1 MLKDN
6 HIVIL
11 GGSAGIGLAVA
22 QGAVGEGARVTVASH
37 DPKRVER
44 AVSQL
49 NDRATQAASGFPVDL
64 RSPAAIAAL
73 FAKLGPIDHLVYTAG
88 EELLISPL
96 AELDLASARAFFD
109 LRYWGALA
117 AIQAARPHLA
127 RDGSIVLTSGAAGR
141 RPHPGFVIGASICAA
156 MEAVTRTLAVE
167 LAPIRVNIVTPG
179 FVDTDLWSNL
189 PSDAKQQMFR
199 EAAAKLPV
207 GRIGT
212 PADVAEHY
220 LSFMRGRYVTGQ
232 ALVVDGGG
240 VLV

>member
-1 MLKDN
+1 MLQGK

-11 GGSAGIGLAVA
+11 GGTAGIGLAVA
-22 QGAVGEGARVTVASH
+22 RGAVREGARVSIASH
-37 DPKRVER
+37 DSKRVDA
-44 AVSQL
+44 AVAQL
-49 NDRATQAASGFPVDL
+49 GTAASGHALDL
-64 RSPAAIAAL
+64 RSPAAVAQL
-73 FAKLGPIDHLVYTAG
+73 FGRLGAIDHLVYTAG
-88 EELLISPL
+88 EELMIAPL
-96 AELDLASARAFFD
+96 ASLDLAAARRFFE
-109 LRYWGALA
+109 LRYWSALA
-117 AIQAARPHLA
+117 AIQAARPHLS
-127 RDGSIVLTSGAAGR
+127 RDGSIVLTSGTAGR

-167 LAPIRVNIVTPG
+167 LAPSRVNIVTPG

-189 PSDAKQQMFR
+189 PGDARAQMFR
-199 EAAAKLPV
+199 DAAAKLPA

-212 PADVAEHY
+212 PDDVAEHY